1 LNNKLKITL
10 ISLLT
15 VALTGC
21 VSEQFIYHV
30 IPLKTGLSNYEYA
43 VVTVEPELDDTIRK
57 LRGYTR
63 VKEELENSFISD
75 LKKTNKFKGVY
86 RPGEV
91 EASNR
96 ALAIKLIILHYIYLP
111 VGASSTGSA
120 LPGNSYVQVLA
131 RLVDE
136 RSGEVIG
143 ESLSGTA
150 TRKDAEAF
158 KASTDTLLSNVSEA
172 LSSDISAHK

>member
-1 LNNKLKITL
+1 MNNKLKITL
-10 ISLLT
+10 ISLLA
-15 VALTGC
+15 VALIGC

-43 VVTVEPELDDTIRK
+43 IVTVEPELDDTIRK

-63 VKEELENSFISD
+63 VKEELENRFISD
-75 LKKTNKFKGVY
+75 LEKTNSFKAVY

-111 VGASSTGSA
+111 VGAGSTGGA
-120 LPGNSYVQVLA
+120 LPGNIYVQVLA

-136 RSGEVIG
+136 RSGAVIG
-143 ESLSGTA
+143 AFLSGTD
-150 TRKDAEAF
+150 TRKNNEVF
-158 KASTDTLLSNVSEA
+158 EASTDTLLSNVSKA
-172 LSSDISAHK
+172 LSSDITAHK